1 MCPSCKPSSLPAR
14 DHHLLPEI
22 AHINMQPTILIIE
35 DDANTAA
42 LIMLYC
48 EREGFKTLMASDGA
62 TGLQKAVKQNPD
74 LVVLDLMLPKM
85 DGWDVC
91 RQLRQK
97 SDIPII
103 MLTARGDEIDR
114 VSGLSLGADDYVVKP
129 FSPRELVERIKAV
142 LRRTRRIQSP
152 EKQVLSH
159 LTLRLDLHNRRVSVD
174 NRSVDLTPHEYRLLE
189 TLMKPPE
196 KVQRGRLLAMFAT
209 RPGGE
214 RRRLDSS
221 PRSLLRRPVRGP
233 PTRRWMR
240 TQGCRTRTPSRSRR
254 AGSPCP
260 RSDGRATSRHCSVAG
275 RTGYE
280 YCSPP
285 RRQTARAGPSR
296 SSGSRTSPGAP

>member
-1 MCPSCKPSSLPAR
+1 M
-14 DHHLLPEI
+14 DT
-22 AHINMQPTILIIE
+22 TILIIE

-42 LIMLYC
+42 LITLYC
-48 EREGFKTLMASDGA
+48 EREGFKTLTATDGA

-103 MLTARGDEIDR
+103 MLTARGDEVDR

-142 LRRTRRIQSP
+142 LRRTRRMQSP
-152 EKQVLSH
+152 EKKVLSH

-189 TLMKPPE
+189 TLMAAP
-196 KVQRGRLLAMFAT
+196 GRIFTRDELLA
-209 RPGGE
+209 RLYPQGE
-214 RRRLDSS
+214 ALVIDRVVDVHIGK
-221 PRSLLRRPVRGP
+221 LRQKIEANPPDPQFILTVRGI
-233 PTRRWMR
+233 
-240 TQGCRTRTPSRSRR
+240 
-254 AGSPCP
+254 
-260 RSDGRATSRHCSVAG
+260 
-275 RTGYE
+275 GYRFADPE
-280 YCSPP
+280 VDV
-285 RRQTARAGPSR
+285 
-296 SSGSRTSPGAP
+296 